1 MCLSN
6 ENLHEERLRSQEL
19 EASSSSPIMAIKV
32 QSIQT
37 ENSTAPERKQSA
49 VIDLRSDTVTKPTA
63 EMRRAMAE
71 AEVGDDVYGEDP
83 SVNRL
88 EQRAADM
95 FQREAAMFVPTG
107 TMGNQIAIKVH
118 TRHGQEVICEE
129 RAHIINLESATVSAF
144 SGCMPRAI
152 YGEDGVLTWAQIKR
166 RIAPKVYYRSQ
177 TGLIVLENTTNL
189 AGGTILPQHDADEI
203 CDRAHELGL
212 PVHLD
217 GARIFN
223 ASVATGKSVMEL
235 SRKFDSVMFCL
246 SKGLAAPVGSIL
258 MGSKAFIDKA
268 RGYRKAMGGG
278 MRQAGVL
285 AAAGLVA
292 LEKMPARLKEDHD
305 HARLLA
311 EGLAKIPGIK
321 IDPAKVPTNILVFD
335 VSGTGMDANSF
346 NQELGKRNV
355 LAGAVGPDLMRFV
368 THLDV
373 SREDCLRTV
382 EVVREICKGSN

>member
-1 MCLSN
+1 MATESVKT
-6 ENLHEERLRSQEL
+6 EPAVAEEQKPAAL
-19 EASSSSPIMAIKV
+19 
-32 QSIQT
+32 
-37 ENSTAPERKQSA
+37 
-49 VIDLRSDTVTKPTA
+49 IDLRSDTVTQPTA

-83 SVNRL
+83 TVNRL
-88 EQRAADM
+88 EQRAAQI
-95 FQREAAMFVPTG
+95 FEREAALFVPTG

-118 TRHGQEVICEE
+118 TRHGQEIICEE

-166 RIAPKVYYRSQ
+166 KIAPKVYYRAQ

-189 AGGTILPQHDADEI
+189 AGGTIFPQDDADEI

-223 ASVATGKSVMEL
+223 AAVATGKSVAEL

-258 MGSKAFIDKA
+258 AGGKSFIEKA
-268 RGYRKAMGGG
+268 RVYRKAMGGG
-278 MRQAGVL
+278 MRQAGIL
-285 AAAGLVA
+285 AAAGLIA
-292 LEKMPARLKEDHD
+292 LEKMPARLKEDHEN
-305 HARLLA
+305 ARLLA
-311 EGLAKIPGIK
+311 EGLARIPGIK
-321 IDPAKVPTNILVFD
+321 IDPQKVPTNILVFD
-335 VSGTGMDANSF
+335 ISETGMNAADF
-346 NQELGKRNV
+346 NQELARRNV
-355 LAGAVGPDLMRFV
+355 LANAIGPELMRLV
-368 THLDV
+368 THKDV
-373 SREDCLRTV
+373 SRQDCLKTLD
-382 EVVREICKGSN
+382 VVREIASRLSGH

>member
-1 MCLSN
+1 MTTKPATA
-6 ENLHEERLRSQEL
+6 EL
-19 EASSSSPIMAIKV
+19 PV
-32 QSIQT
+32 
-37 ENSTAPERKQSA
+37 PEKPGPHT

-88 EQRAADM
+88 EQRTAEI
-95 FQREAAMFVPTG
+95 FEREAALFVPTG

-118 TRHGQEVICEE
+118 TQPGQEIICEE

-166 RIAPKVYYRSQ
+166 RIASKIYYRSQ
-177 TGLIVLENTTNL
+177 TGLIVMENTTNL
-189 AGGTILPQHDADEI
+189 AGGTIVPQDVADEV
-203 CDRAHELGL
+203 CDRAHEVGL

-223 ASVATGKSVMEL
+223 AAAVTGLPVARI

-246 SKGLAAPVGSIL
+246 SKGLAAPVGSML
-258 MGSKAFIDKA
+258 AGSKVFIDKA
-268 RGYRKAMGGG
+268 RAYRKAMGGG

-292 LEKMPARLKEDHD
+292 LEKMPARLKEDHKN
-305 HARLLA
+305 ARLLA
-311 EGLAKIPGIK
+311 EGLASIPGIK

-335 VSGTGMDANSF
+335 IAETGMNASDF
-346 NQELGKRNV
+346 NQELAKKNV
-355 LAGAVGPDLMRFV
+355 LANVIGPELMRLV

-373 SREDCLRTV
+373 TREDCMRTL
-382 EVVREICKGSN
+382 EIVREICKGRVK